1 MKPKFL
7 LNYLG
12 FWFVAMLTLSNV
24 ANAQDLVVTGKVTEK
39 NGASIPGVSIL
50 LKGTN
55 RGTTTDGNGA
65 YKLAIPNNKAS
76 LVYRYIGFATQEVAV
91 GNRASIDITL
101 SDETQ
106 QLNEVVV
113 TALGIKKETRT
124 LGYST
129 QDVKGADLVKAREPN
144 TINSLVGKVAGLTVG
159 PSAELLGRPQVVL
172 RGKSELLFVV
182 DGVPVNSDTWNL
194 SADDIETYTILKGAN
209 AAALYGFRGQNGAI
223 LITTKKGTK
232 DKRGFSV
239 EFNSS
244 TMADATYLTLPTN
257 QAEYGPGSNYNYRFG
272 DGPYDDAGTGGT
284 DRRPNVWG
292 PRFEGQDVRQ
302 YNSPIGA
309 DGKRIGTPF
318 LAKGVDNYQKF
329 METGILSSNNISIAS
344 SNEKSDIRISLS
356 HSYQKGITPNT
367 GLNITNFNIS
377 AGQNFSSKLR
387 LEGNLNFNRQYT
399 PNIPDVSY
407 GPNSYTYLF
416 KVYGPQHYDIDE
428 MKDYYQSPGKP
439 GVQQYFFEYGRN
451 NNPYF
456 IAHEWER
463 GHYKTDVFGQ
473 AKLTYKITD
482 YLNIAARSQV
492 TTWNSFRDEKLPY
505 SMIIYGRDFRQGDYR
520 EDRRSMF
527 ENNTDLLLSFDKKV
541 TPDLNISAIVGANA
555 RMFQYSSSWQS
566 TDYLIVPGVYNLSN
580 SKNPKLAY
588 NFKSDMAVYS
598 VYGSIDLTYKNYLT
612 LSATGRDDKSS
623 TLQNAFFYPSV
634 SLSTVL
640 SDYINFP
647 SVLSFAKL
655 RGSYANVKGGLTRST
670 IGPAWQASGQANPL
684 QYGTEYVTS
693 YDGPSYDN
701 QNSYNTKLLYNN
713 TPSTDYSSQLANAG
727 LKPFTVTSYETG
739 LDLKF
744 LKNRL
749 GLEITYF
756 ATEDGPRIL
765 GVPVASSTG
774 YRSRLVNDL
783 TTERTGWEIALT
795 GSPIKNPDGFNWDI
809 LANWSTFTE
818 KIKKIED
825 PAGFINGAF
834 GDHKYVVGERV
845 DGVYDYK
852 LYRTNE
858 GQLIHSGGLPL
869 YNPGGTDAKK
879 LLGYYNPDWVGSIN
893 NRFSYKNLTFSFQF
907 DGRFGGIIYDEISG
921 DQYQSGTS
929 EASVTGD
936 YGIARRAEWESFK
949 ATGTI
954 KPSYVGPGV
963 SISAGSPKFDASGNI
978 TNYSELSF
986 IPNATNVRVQNYLQF
1001 LQGKEPLYV
1010 SRTFAKLREVV
1021 IGYKLPSSLL
1031 SKSVFKQAS
1040 ISLVGRNLLY
1050 FAGSNAFDLDQ
1061 FAGSTVGPPLQT
1073 ATMRRFGVNINL
1085 VF

>member
-1 MKPKFL
+1 MKPKIL
-7 LNYLG
+7 LNHLG
-12 FWFVAMLTLSNV
+12 LSFFALLLFCTSLVAQEIVL
-24 ANAQDLVVTGKVTEK
+24 TGKVSEN
-39 NGASIPGVSIL
+39 NGTAIPGVTIL
-50 LKGTN
+50 VKGTSK
-55 RGTTTDGNGA
+55 GTTTDGNGA
-65 YKLAIPNNKAS
+65 YKLSIPNDKATLIFS
-76 LVYRYIGFATQEVAV
+76 YIGFASQEFIV
-91 GNRASIDITL
+91 GNRTSLDVTL
-101 SDETQ
+101 LDESLK
-106 QLNEVVV
+106 LNEIVV
-113 TALGIKKETRT
+113 TALGIKKELRN

-129 QDVKGADLVKAREPN
+129 QDVKGSDLIKAREPN
-144 TINSLVGKVAGLTVG
+144 TINSLVGKVAGLSVG
-159 PSAELLGRPQVVL
+159 PSSELLGRPQLVL

-209 AAALYGFRGQNGAI
+209 AAALYGFRGQNGAV
-223 LITTKKGTK
+223 LITTKRGTK
-232 DKRGFSV
+232 DKRGYSV

-244 TMADATYLTLPTN
+244 TMADASFLTLPTN

-292 PRFEGQDVRQ
+292 PRFEGQAIRQ

-318 LAKGVDNYQKF
+318 IAKGVDNYAKF
-329 METGILSSNNISIAS
+329 METGILSNNNISIGS
-344 SNEKSDIRISLS
+344 SNENSDIRISLS
-356 HSYQKGITPNT
+356 NSYQKGIAPNT
-367 GLNITNFNIS
+367 GLNIANFNIS
-377 AGQNFSSKLR
+377 AGQNFSKKLR
-387 LEGNLNFNRQYT
+387 LEGNLNFNRQNT

-428 MKDYYQSPGKP
+428 MRDYYQSPGKE

-456 IAHEWER
+456 IANEWLR

-473 AKLTYKITD
+473 AKLSYKFTD
-482 YLNIAARSQV
+482 YLDIALRSQV
-492 TTWNSFRDEKLPY
+492 TTWNSLRDEKLPY

-527 ENNTDLLLSFDKKV
+527 ENNTDLLMKFDKKV
-541 TPDLNISAIVGANA
+541 IPDLNISAIIGANA
-555 RMFQYSSSWQS
+555 RTFQYSSSWES

-588 NFKSDMAVYS
+588 NFKSDMSVFS
-598 VYGSIDLTYKNYLT
+598 VYGSFDATYKNYLT

-623 TLQNAFFYPSV
+623 TLKNSFFYPSV

-640 SDYINFP
+640 TDYINFP

-655 RGSYANVKGGLTRST
+655 RGSYANVKGGLTRSN

-684 QYGTEYVTS
+684 QYGTDYSTS

-713 TPSTDYSSQLANAG
+713 TPSTDYSSQLANEG
-727 LKPFTVTSYETG
+727 LKPFTVTSYEAG
-739 LDLKF
+739 LDMKF

-749 GLEITYF
+749 GLELTYF
-756 ATEDGPRIL
+756 RTEDGPRIL
-765 GVPVASSTG
+765 GVPVASSTA

-783 TTERTGWEIALT
+783 TTERKGWEVALSGT
-795 GSPIKNPDGFNWDI
+795 PIKNAEGFTWEI
-809 LANWSTFTE
+809 LTNWSTFKE
-818 KIKKIED
+818 RIKKIED
-825 PAGFINGAF
+825 PAGYINGAF
-834 GDHKYVVGERV
+834 GDHKYLVGERV

-852 LYRTNE
+852 LYYNTE
-858 GQLIHSGGLPL
+858 GQLIHTGGLPL
-869 YNPGGTDAKK
+869 FNPGGTDAKK

-893 NRFSYKNLTFSFQF
+893 NRFSFKNFNVSFQF
-907 DGRFGGIIYDEISG
+907 DGRFGGIIYDEIRG

-929 EASVTGD
+929 YESVTGA
-936 YGIARRAEWESFK
+936 YGVARNAEWESFK
-949 ATGTI
+949 NTGTI

-963 SISAGSPKFDASGNI
+963 TIASGSPKFDAKGNI
-978 TNYSELSF
+978 SNIGELTF
-986 IPNATNVRVQNYLQF
+986 APNTTNVRVQNYMQF

-1010 SRTFAKLREVV
+1010 SRSFAKLREIV
-1021 IGYKLPSSLL
+1021 IGYKFPNSLFE
-1031 SKSVFKQAS
+1031 KSIIKQAS
-1040 ISLVGRNLLY
+1040 VSFVGRNLLY
-1050 FAGSNAFDLDQ
+1050 FAKSKAFDLDQ

-1073 ATMRRFGVNINL
+1073 ATTRRIGMNINL